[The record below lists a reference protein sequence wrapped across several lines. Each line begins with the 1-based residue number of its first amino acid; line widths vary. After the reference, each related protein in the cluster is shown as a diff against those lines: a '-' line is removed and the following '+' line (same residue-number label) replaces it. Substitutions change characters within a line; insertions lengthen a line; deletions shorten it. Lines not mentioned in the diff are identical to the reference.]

1 MKKQMVLKFID
12 PLWTGRM
19 FNLAIKR
26 NKSGSDWYE
35 LAQALHSA
43 REFVNPMLF
52 IANLGKP
59 EEREFA
65 KAFIEDPDLI
75 LALFLGTMFGKE
87 EVKE

>member
-1 MKKQMVLKFID
+1 MSIFNNPILAPFSILALATKQD
-12 PLWTGRM
+12 
-19 FNLAIKR
+19 
-26 NKSGSDWYE
+26 KSGSDWYE
-35 LAQALHSA
+35 LVRALHSA
-43 REFVNPMLF
+43 REFMSPTLF

-75 LALFLGTMFGKE
+75 LALFLGMMFGKE